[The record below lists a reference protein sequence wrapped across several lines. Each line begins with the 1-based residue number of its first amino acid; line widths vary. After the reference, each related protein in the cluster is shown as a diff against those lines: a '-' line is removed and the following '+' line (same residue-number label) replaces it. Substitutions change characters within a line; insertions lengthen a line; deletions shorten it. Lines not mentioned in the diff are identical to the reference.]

1 MATDP
6 ATLKIE
12 IRDLSARLDGLGP
25 EPDSLPQFAISTNA
39 VRQNEYLA
47 KRNHIQ
53 SDMIRAYAHY
63 TQFLEEASTGLV
75 EIQHQMIELLRLQA
89 KEMGR

>member
-6 ATLKIE
+6 AALKTE

-25 EPDSLPQFAISTNA
+25 VPDSLPQFAISANA

-47 KRNHIQ
+47 KRDHIQ
-53 SDMIRAYAHY
+53 SNMIRAYAQY

-75 EIQHQMIELLRLQA
+75 EIQRQMIDLLRLQA
-89 KEMGR
+89 KEMGN